1 MQQLRRSG
9 FTLASAAL
17 LALAFAVWTAWL
29 PQAVDG
35 WWRITPQEPTSNLG
49 QVLAIV
55 AGVTAW
61 PVLLVITAAV
71 AWWMSRRRFYTASGA
86 VLLAFVLTLSLTTIM
101 RHSIG
106 RARPA
111 SPFAG
116 AITQQG
122 FGYPSTHVAMWTAGA
137 VMVATLLST
146 MRRRVWPSVVAGAA
160 AVVVVA
166 VNRLWMGAHVVTD
179 VVGGALLGGFAASL
193 ANLLADVHV
202 VRRQMRGDD
211 LAAAVIYNPVKVVGI
226 ETFRAL
232 VQQTLEDYGYE
243 RVVWLPTEADDP
255 GVAMARRAL
264 DADVDVVIVAGGDGT
279 VRVVLGEL
287 ADTGQKVAILPS
299 GTGNLL
305 AKNLGIPLDVEQA
318 LRLGL
323 EKPPTAID
331 LIEVQLPDGVQF
343 AAVLAGVGID
353 ANIMNDTDEDLK
365 KAVGVVAYV
374 MAGARHLDTDPMRVR
389 LTVDEQPTVEVD
401 ASLVSIGNVGD
412 IEKGVS
418 LMPHAS
424 ARDGVLD
431 VLVATPST
439 RLDMAQMIT
448 DVLFEAGDGPNIARY
463 TGSQLRLEV
472 PESAA
477 CQIDGDVVGDI
488 TDVTFQVRPEAVQL
502 ALP

>member
-17 LALAFAVWTAWL
+17 LVLAFAVWTAWL
-29 PQAVDG
+29 PQAVDE
-35 WWRITPQEPTSNLG
+35 WWRVAPPEPTSNLG

-61 PVLLVITAAV
+61 PVLLVVTAGV

-86 VLLAFVLTLSLTTIM
+86 VLLAFVLTLSLTTLM

-106 RARPA
+106 RARPE

-116 AITQQG
+116 AITQPG
-122 FGYPSTHVAMWTAGA
+122 FAYPSMHVAMWTAGA

-146 MRRRVWPSVVAGAA
+146 MRRRVWPGVVAGAA
-160 AVVVVA
+160 AVLVVA
-166 VNRLWMGAHVVTD
+166 VNRLWMGAHQVTD

-202 VRRQMRGDD
+202 VRRSMRGDD

-226 ETFRAL
+226 ETFRGL
-232 VQQTLEDYGYE
+232 VQQTLEEYGYE

-264 DADVDVVIVAGGDGT
+264 DEDVDVVLVAGGDGT
-279 VRVVLGEL
+279 VRVVLGEF

-323 EKPPTAID
+323 EKAPTAID

-353 ANIMNDTDEDLK
+353 ADIMNDTDEDLK

-374 MAGARHLDTDPMRVR
+374 MAGARHLDANPMRVR
-389 LTVDEQPTVEVD
+389 LTVDDQPPVEVD
-401 ASLVSIGNVGD
+401 ASLVSIGNVGEL
-412 IEKGVS
+412 EKGVS
-418 LMPHAS
+418 LMPEAS

-439 RLDMAQMIT
+439 RLDMAQMIS

-472 PESAA
+472 PEGAA